1 MIRIGFDVGGSK
13 IAALALDRAGR
24 EVGRR
29 RQDVPRDYASTLA
42 ALARLATELMA
53 GHGPAEAIGVALPG
67 MIGAVGEPLRVVN
80 LPWVEGRPLRADL
93 AQALAVPVAVANDA
107 NCFALSEAVDGA
119 AAGAAVVFGVILG
132 TGVGGG
138 IVVERKP
145 LAGANAIAGEWG
157 HNPLPPCAG
166 ADGPPATCGCGRTGC
181 IESWLNG
188 AALARD
194 HARLTGRV
202 ADGPA
207 IARRAEAGD
216 AAALATLDRYRQRLA
231 DRARRNDQHPR
242 SRGDRARWRPVGA
255 ARPVRR
261 GARLGGG
268 WSWRPTPARASSP
281 PASAPRA
288 ACAAPPGS
296 AGSASEVGG

>member
-53 GHGPAEAIGVALPG
+53 AHGPAEAIGIALPG
-67 MIGAVGEPLRVVN
+67 MIGAGGEPLRVVN
-80 LPWVEGRPLRADL
+80 LPWIEGRPLRADL
-93 AQALAVPVAVANDA
+93 AQALAVPVALANDA

-202 ADGPA
+202 ADGPV

-231 DRARRNDQHPR
+231 TALAGVINILDPD
-242 SRGDRARWRPVGA
+242 VI
-255 ARPVRR
+255 V
-261 GARLGGG
+261 LGGG
-268 WSWRPTPARASSP
+268 LSALPGLYDEMPRLWRPLVVAPDPRTRLVPARFGAESGL
-281 PASAPRA
+281 RGA
-288 ACAAPPGS
+288 AWL
-296 AGSASEVGG
+296 VG